1 MEQSRSGRSR
11 IESTLS
17 TNDSCT
23 VKNPLVYH
31 VAPDKDLQEWAVIK
45 EGAGK
50 PRARGLSK
58 EKAIRAVK
66 KLAEKKARPALV
78 LIHKTRY
85 IIEKQL
91 LVSC

>member
-1 MEQSRSGRSR
+1 MQPDRIPPASEQNY
-11 IESTLS
+11 I
-17 TNDSCT
+17 

-31 VAPDKDLQEWAVIK
+31 VAPDKDLKQWAVIK
-45 EGAGK
+45 EGARE
-50 PRARGLSK
+50 PRAKGLSK

-78 LIHKTRY
+78 LVHKTRY
-85 IIEKQL
+85 IIERQL